1 MSEKFIEVDK
11 NFEVK
16 STIEKDGLK
25 FYDVEEAPFK
35 VYGVFKA
42 DGVYRRMPESV
53 ARTVSEGVYNLH
65 TNTSGGRIRF
75 KTNSRKISIIVKL
88 RNVGLRPHF
97 ALSGIAGLDVY
108 DKASGEYRYAGT
120 FIPPVGVEDGFESSV
135 DTKQNTLRD
144 ITVNMPLYNDVLS
157 LHIGVDEDAVIEEA
171 DDYKI
176 ELPIVYYGSSITQGG
191 CASRPGRCYQ
201 NIISRKFDCD
211 YINLGFSGNAKA
223 EDEMADYI
231 KDLKM
236 SAFVY
241 DYDHNAPTCHHLEE
255 THERMFKVIREAQP
269 ELPIIILSRPKYY
282 LDNNEQKRL
291 EVIKTTYTNALA
303 NGDKNVY
310 MLDGKQL
317 MFLAKGEGTVDG
329 GHPTDFGFLSMAE
342 ALSEI
347 LNEIF

>member
-1 MSEKFIEVDK
+1 MADKFIEVDK
-11 NFEVK
+11 NFKIK

-35 VYGVFKA
+35 VYGVFKKN
-42 DGVYRRMPESV
+42 GVYRRIPENV

-65 TNTSGGRIRF
+65 TNTSGGRVRF
-75 KTNSRKISIIVKL
+75 KTNSRKVSIIVKL

-97 ALSGIAGLDVY
+97 ALSGIAGLDIY

-120 FIPPVGVEDGFESSV
+120 FIPPVGVKDGFESCV
-135 DTKQNTLRD
+135 DTFQNSLRD
-144 ITVNMPLYNDVLS
+144 ITINMPLYNDVLS
-157 LHIGVDEDAVIEEA
+157 LYIGLDENADIEEA

-191 CASRPGRCYQ
+191 CASRPGNCYQ
-201 NIISRKFDCD
+201 NIISRKFDCN

-223 EDEMADYI
+223 EDEIIEYI
-231 KDLKM
+231 KSLDM

-241 DYDHNAPTCHHLEE
+241 DYDHNAPTWQHLET
-255 THERMFKVIREAQP
+255 THEKMFKAIREAKP

-282 LDNNEQKRL
+282 LDDDEKKRL
-291 EVIKTTYTNALA
+291 EIITKTYSNAITA
-303 NGDKNVY
+303 GDKNVY

-317 MFLAKGEGTVDG
+317 MFLAGGDGTVDN
-329 GHPTDFGFLSMAE
+329 GHPTDFGFASMAE
-342 ALSEI
+342 ALCAVLNKI
-347 LNEIF
+347 L